1 MWTLQARKS
10 RKSVLEPTFQGAK
23 RFEELHV
30 FVDGAARGNPGPA
43 AIGVLVLTRQGREVA
58 SFGEAIGEATNNFAE
73 YTALVHAL
81 RLLSVFEVDRLRIYT
96 DSELMALQLRGEY
109 RVKEKTLRSLYA
121 QVMSMLGRYRD
132 WRIEHVP
139 RERNQEAD
147 RLANLALD
155 QAGPPFSP
163 RRRREAET
171 GPGQESLFGVAEER
185 PADEELPAAGGPEEP
200 GGDEGGG
207 RRGEE

>member
-1 MWTLQARKS
+1 M
-10 RKSVLEPTFQGAK
+10 LEPAFQGAK

-58 SFGEAIGEATNNFAE
+58 SFGEVIGEATNNFAE

-96 DSELMALQLRGEY
+96 DSELLALQLCGEY
-109 RVKEKTLRSLYA
+109 RVKERTLRSLYA

-132 WRIEHVP
+132 WRIEHIP

-155 QAGPPFSP
+155 QAGPLSRP
-163 RRRREAET
+163 RRRREVES
-171 GPGQESLFGVAEER
+171 GPGQESLFAAADEQPAAEER
-185 PADEELPAAGGPEEP
+185 LGTGEQAEP
-200 GGDEGGG
+200 DEGEGSG